1 MKRFLL
7 GLCLFLVVGSF
18 WELDASDE
26 GDLEKLKATKVCVNC
41 DLSKVNLTGASLNQA
56 ALTETNL
63 TEANLTGAKLT
74 GAYLTG
80 ASLTGASLAGANL
93 YGAKVRGAI
102 LCSTTMPDGAINNSG
117 C

>member
-1 MKRFLL
+1 MKRFPL

-63 TEANLTGAKLT
+63 TEANLTGA
-74 GAYLTG
+74 
-80 ASLTGASLAGANL
+80 SLAGANL
-93 YGAKVRGAI
+93 YGAKVRGVI